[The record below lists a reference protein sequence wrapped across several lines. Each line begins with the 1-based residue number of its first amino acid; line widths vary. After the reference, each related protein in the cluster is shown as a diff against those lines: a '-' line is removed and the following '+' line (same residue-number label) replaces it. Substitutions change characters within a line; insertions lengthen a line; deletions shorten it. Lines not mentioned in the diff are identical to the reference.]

1 MDINTEINIGRL
13 IAEERRRQG
22 INHTKMGRL
31 IHTTRSNVNNIE
43 ERERMDTELLYRISC
58 VLKTNFF
65 APFAKELEEKG
76 YQEPAEPTT
85 DMLKFTL
92 QDDEK
97 EFFVSEDFNDGY
109 QEIDVLDVSLIIN
122 GVNYDETIELPQEIF
137 PLLMY
142 AYSCALDGPLRN
154 LDDESLEFRF
164 FPWLERNHPRLAG
177 AIMEATEGLL
187 IERIEDDVDGTYRNH
202 INYEEPTD
210 EDDWF
215 ELGDNDI
222 RYLIGNLPD
231 RIHKAKRPL
240 SWLLPTLDF

>member
-1 MDINTEINIGRL
+1 MLFTLLLVVWMSLPIFVWFIPWRLLSSANKEWAFTFDFPDAMNDLGFDRRDNYAVNTHPTVLNGFIDLARQEIRAMEQPAI
-13 IAEERRRQG
+13 
-22 INHTKMGRL
+22 K
-31 IHTTRSNVNNIE
+31 
-43 ERERMDTELLYRISC
+43 
-58 VLKTNFF
+58 
-65 APFAKELEEKG
+65 EEKK
-76 YQEPAEPTT
+76 YAVLLT
-85 DMLKFTL
+85 DA
-92 QDDEK
+92 
-97 EFFVSEDFNDGY
+97 
-109 QEIDVLDVSLIIN
+109 QEIKVLDVSLIIN

-187 IERIEDDVDGTYRNH
+187 IERIEDDVDGKYRNH
-202 INYEEPTD
+202 INYEEPTN

-231 RIHKAKRPL
+231 RIHNAKRPL

>member
-1 MDINTEINIGRL
+1 MENSIGINIGRL
-13 IAEERRRQG
+13 IAEERKRQR
-22 INHTKMGRL
+22 ISHTKMGRL
-31 IHTTRSNVNNIE
+31 INSSRSNVNNIE

-58 VLKTNFF
+58 ALKTNFF
-65 APFAKELEEKG
+65 APFAKELEKKG
-76 YQEPAEPTT
+76 YADPAEPTT
-85 DMLKFTL
+85 DLLTFTL

-97 EFFVSEDFNDGY
+97 EFFVSEDINDGY
-109 QEIDVLDVSLIIN
+109 QEIKVLDVSLIIN
-122 GVNYDETIELPQEIF
+122 GVNYDETIELPQELF

-142 AYSCALDGPLRN
+142 AYSCALDGPLRD

-187 IERIEDDVDGTYRNH
+187 IERIEDDVDGKYRGI
-202 INYEEPTD
+202 INYLEPTD

-222 RYLIGNLPD
+222 RYLIGNLSD
-231 RIHKAKRPL
+231 RIHNAKRPL
-240 SWLLPTLDF
+240 SWLLPTFDY

>member
-1 MDINTEINIGRL
+1 MEINIGKL
-13 IAEERRRQG
+13 IEEEMKRQG
-22 INHTKMGRL
+22 VKHGELGRR
-31 IHTTRSNVNNIE
+31 IYKSRTNVYNILQRNNI
-43 ERERMDTELLYRISC
+43 DTVLLRRISC
-58 VLKTNFF
+58 ALKTNFF
-65 APFAKELEEKG
+65 ALYAKEMEKEG
-76 YQEPAEPTT
+76 CHEPAEPTT

-97 EFFVSEDFNDGY
+97 EFFVSEDINDGY
-109 QEIDVLDVSLIIN
+109 QEIKVLDVSLIIN
-122 GVNYDETIELPQEIF
+122 GVNYDETIELPQELF

-142 AYSCALDGPLRN
+142 AYSCALDGPLRD

-187 IERIEDDVDGTYRNH
+187 IERIEDDVDGKYRGI
-202 INYEEPTD
+202 INYLEPTD

>member
-1 MDINTEINIGRL
+1 MEINIGKL
-13 IAEERRRQG
+13 IEEEMKRQG
-22 INHTKMGRL
+22 VKHGELGRR
-31 IHTTRSNVNNIE
+31 IYKSRTNVYNILQRNNI
-43 ERERMDTELLYRISC
+43 DTVLLRRISC
-58 VLKTNFF
+58 ALKTNFF
-65 APFAKELEEKG
+65 ALYAKEMEKEG
-76 YQEPAEPTT
+76 CHEPAEPTT

-142 AYSCALDGPLRN
+142 AYSCALDGPLWN
-154 LDDESLEFRF
+154 VDDESFVFRF

-187 IERIEDDVDGTYRNH
+187 IERIEDDVDGKYRNH

-210 EDDWF
+210 EDDWY

>member
-1 MDINTEINIGRL
+1 MENSIGINIGRL
-13 IAEERRRQG
+13 IAEERKRQR
-22 INHTKMGRL
+22 ISHTKMGRL
-31 IHTTRSNVNNIE
+31 INSSRSNVNNIE

-58 VLKTNFF
+58 ALKTNFF
-65 APFAKELEEKG
+65 APFAKELEKKG
-76 YQEPAEPTT
+76 YADPAEPTT
-85 DMLKFTL
+85 DLLTFTL

-97 EFFVSEDFNDGY
+97 EFFVSEDINDGY
-109 QEIDVLDVSLIIN
+109 QEIKVLDVSLIIN
-122 GVNYDETIELPQEIF
+122 GVNYDETIELPQELF

-142 AYSCALDGPLRN
+142 AYSCALDGPLRD

-187 IERIEDDVDGTYRNH
+187 IERIEDDVDGKYRGI
-202 INYEEPTD
+202 INYLEPTD

-231 RIHKAKRPL
+231 RIRKTKRPL
-240 SWLLPTLDF
+240 SWLLPTFDY